1 MCPRCR
7 QRRHASSHL
16 PYLPISPPYLEL
28 QATTPRELLAISP
41 ISPHISP
48 YLPHISPISPP
59 YLPISQAKTPRELL
73 ASLSAALQ
81 LKSDLLAEVQSRLV
95 SDFDLTVVPREMEQ
109 R

>member
-1 MCPRCR
+1 M
-7 QRRHASSHL
+7 
-16 PYLPISPPYLEL
+16 
-28 QATTPRELLAISP
+28 
-41 ISPHISP
+41 
-48 YLPHISPISPP
+48 
-59 YLPISQAKTPRELL
+59 SQAKTPRELL